1 MATVLTLPVQGMSCS
16 GCENAVT
23 RAVGGIPGVS
33 SVTAS
38 HQDAQVVVTYDPALV
53 APSDITDKIGRL
65 GYAVDA
71 S

>member
-23 RAVGGIPGVS
+23 RVVSAMAGVM

-38 HQDAQVVVTYDPALV
+38 HVDAQVVVTYDPALV
-53 APSDITDKIGRL
+53 APADITQKIGRL
-65 GYAVDA
+65 GYAVEA